1 MKHFNITFKPD
12 GRQISIHAGATL
24 LDAAGQAG
32 IILNTVCGGKGIC
45 KKCLVNLDPDGRG
58 VLACQHHIDSDLTVT
73 VPHSSRFFEHKIL
86 TEGVAPQT
94 EIQPDIYKK
103 YLKFASAGKIF
114 GVAVDIG
121 TTTVVAKL
129 VDMTDGQPL
138 ATQAELNPQT
148 RYGDDVISRINY
160 AQTDAKLAELH
171 KAIIDCINELT
182 AKLCSQ
188 ASIDTK
194 QIYEM
199 CVVGNT
205 TMNHIF
211 LKLPVVQLGQ
221 APYKAFSLDA
231 KDLSP
236 KKIAL
241 QINPAGNIHTVE
253 NIAGFVGS
261 DTVAVALAVDINSA
275 QDLTLVVDIGTNGEI
290 VLGTADPLR
299 RGRTAANKL
308 YAASCAAG
316 PAFEGAR
323 ISCGSRA
330 MEGAIQAVVINEAD
344 LDLDVIGNCPP
355 CSICGSGLIDAV
367 AVLLDLGII
376 DRTGRF
382 ANPGKLP
389 PAICSRIVKHNNQ
402 PAFVL
407 AERRATPAPSGVE
420 GSDERLLLTQKD
432 IREVQLAKAAIR
444 AGIKL
449 LQRKIGVGDNDIKQV
464 LLAGAF
470 GNYIRR
476 ESALRIGLLPNIPL
490 ERIKFVGNAA
500 ASGAEIILLSQKC
513 RTQAKKLR
521 ICDEQGEPAFCLYRA
536 ANVSERDLFL
546 TQRDIRQVQLAKAA
560 IRAGIKLL
568 QKKIGLED
576 DDVKQVLLA
585 GAFGNYIRRES
596 ALRIGLLPNLP
607 LERIHFIGNAAAS
620 GAEMLLLSRKYR
632 TQAKKL
638 ARKIEYVEIAHQP
651 DFQAVFTDCMSF

>member
-24 LDAAGQAG
+24 LEAAGQAG

-45 KKCLVNLDPDGRG
+45 EKCVVNLEPPRQQ
-58 VLACQHHIDSDLTVT
+58 VLACQHRIQNDLTVT
-73 VPHSSRFFEHKIL
+73 IPRSSRFFEQKIL
-86 TEGVAPQT
+86 THGTDTKAKV
-94 EIQPDIYKK
+94 QPNVCEKYKK
-103 YLKFASAGKIF
+103 TASAGKIF

-129 VDMTDGQPL
+129 IDMTNGQSL
-138 ATQAELNPQT
+138 ATQAALNPQT
-148 RYGDDVISRINY
+148 RYGDDCLSRINY

-171 KAIIDCINELT
+171 KTIIDCINELT

-236 KKIAL
+236 GKMAL
-241 QINPAGNIHTVE
+241 QINPAGNIHTAG

-261 DTVAVALAVDINSA
+261 DTTAVALAVDINSA
-275 QDLTLVVDIGTNGEI
+275 QEMTLIIDIGTNGEL
-290 VLGTADPLR
+290 VLGTKD
-299 RGRTAANKL
+299 KL

-316 PAFEGAR
+316 PALEGAR

-330 MEGAIQAVVINEAD
+330 MEGAIEAVVINEGD
-344 LDLDVIGNCPP
+344 IDLDVIGNCPP

-382 ANPGKLP
+382 VKPEKLQGKLS
-389 PAICSRIVKHNNQ
+389 PADLSRIIQQDGQ
-402 PAFVL
+402 PAF
-407 AERRATPAPSGVE
+407 
-420 GSDERLLLTQKD
+420 RLVDKIVLTQQD
-432 IREVQLAKAAIR
+432 IRQVQLAKAAIR

-449 LQRKIGVGDNDIKQV
+449 LQKKISLEDDDIKQV

-476 ESALRIGLLPNIPL
+476 ESALRIGLLPN
-490 ERIKFVGNAA
+490 V
-500 ASGAEIILLSQKC
+500 
-513 RTQAKKLR
+513 
-521 ICDEQGEPAFCLYRA
+521 
-536 ANVSERDLFL
+536 
-546 TQRDIRQVQLAKAA
+546 
-560 IRAGIKLL
+560 
-568 QKKIGLED
+568 
-576 DDVKQVLLA
+576 
-585 GAFGNYIRRES
+585 
-596 ALRIGLLPNLP
+596 P

-620 GAEMLLLSRKYR
+620 GAEMILLSRDCR
-632 TQAKKL
+632 TQAKRL
-638 ARKIEYVEIAHQP
+638 ARKIEYVEIAHEQKFA
-651 DFQAVFTDCMSF
+651 DVFAESMAF